1 MKKLVYSFFLI
12 SAINIQLFAQKKYK
26 YELGLE
32 NGEVIK
38 TNVLKHNDDRSY
50 FQVKRDRY
58 KYKDVKYFIDKD
70 DYYLKSEPGPSM
82 YLRRVE
88 GDKVCAY
95 SGRRTQNK
103 PDGNG
108 YEGMFGGDNAVGVGE
123 FAYYYQKA
131 GESFKLMNL
140 ENLKEDLK
148 DNAASMLV
156 LSEIENDNFSAGNRV
171 KMLEALDVYNKYK
184 P

>member
-1 MKKLVYSFFLI
+1 MKKLVYLIILI
-12 SAINIQLFAQKKYK
+12 SAVNIQLVAQKKYK

-38 TNVLKHNDDRSY
+38 TNALRHEDKRSY

-82 YLRRVE
+82 YLRRVHGE
-88 GDKVCAY
+88 KVCAY

-103 PDGNG
+103 PEGSG
-108 YEGMFGGDNAVGVGE
+108 YEGMFGGSNAVGIGE
-123 FAYYYQKA
+123 FAYYYQKPG
-131 GESFKLMNL
+131 GEFKQMTL

-148 DNAASMLV
+148 DNEASMLV
-156 LSEIENDNFSAGNRV
+156 LSEIENDNNSAGNRA
-171 KMLEALDVYNKYK
+171 KMLEALDVYNKYN